1 MDNSSA
7 LTNQPNPDARDR
19 LKKLVTDAVTASE
32 SKRAYGRAID
42 NFLAW
47 FETERP
53 STGFTKATVQAY
65 RSVLIKSG
73 LSSSTVSLN
82 LTAIRKLA
90 NEASDNGLIGPDLAA
105 AIGRVKGVKRHGLRI
120 GSWLTVAQAEALLS
134 RPNIATL
141 KGKRDRAIL
150 ALLLGSGLRR
160 DEAARLTLEHIQQRQ
175 ERWVIVDMIGK
186 GGRVRSIPIPP
197 FTKEAIDVWTTAA
210 GIRTGCVFRS
220 MNKGG
225 RVVGD
230 KMSVQSIIRHRET
243 LRR

>member
-1 MDNSSA
+1 MD
-7 LTNQPNPDARDR
+7 QPADLIPQLNANLRDR
-19 LKKLVTDAVTASE
+19 LKSLVLDSLVAAE
-32 SKRAYGRAID
+32 SRRAYGRAID
-42 NFLAW
+42 NFLDW

-53 STGFTKATVQAY
+53 STGFSKATVQAY
-65 RSVLIKSG
+65 RSVLIKAG
-73 LSSSTVSLN
+73 RSSSTVSLN
-82 LTAIRKLA
+82 MTAIRKLA
-90 NEASDNGLIGPDLAA
+90 NEASDNGMIAADLAA
-105 AIGRVKGVKRHGLRI
+105 AIGRVKGVKRIGLRI
-120 GSWLTVAQAEALLS
+120 GSWLTVPQAEALLS
-134 RPNIATL
+134 RPNLATL

-210 GIRTGCVFRS
+210 GLQTGCIFRS

-225 RVVGD
+225 KVVGG
-230 KMSVQSIIRHRET
+230 KM
-243 LRR
+243 